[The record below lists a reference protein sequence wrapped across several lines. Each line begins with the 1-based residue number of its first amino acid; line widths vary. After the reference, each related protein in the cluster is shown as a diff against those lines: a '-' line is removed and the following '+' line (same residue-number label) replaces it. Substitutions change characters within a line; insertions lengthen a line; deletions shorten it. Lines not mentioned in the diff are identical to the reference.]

1 MNLKNLEVGMKLKYK
16 DLCEIVGEK
25 TKSGNLK
32 YKQLLTWESYFIW
45 ENDIIQEIF
54 DISNPVIDID
64 YIQILILRI
73 LKNKISPVDINNKS
87 LLHELEK
94 VRKNYDLYIYYKYNE
109 NILTENFTSFTNH
122 FDNTWHKGLEI
133 MLESAYKQLANRCLI
148 NYQVVRN
155 CDSNMVNVAFCPK
168 YINEGIDSTINKK
181 GFIRKP
187 SLGEKFIE
195 EWLWNN
201 KVNYISEYMF
211 KDSNHKEINN
221 KRYDFAVIVDNKVKL
236 LIEYD
241 GIQHEKP
248 IGAFGGEE
256 AFNKL
261 KINDETKNEYCKIKG
276 YKLIRIKS
284 IDDMPNNKWKLW
296 GELDKRVL
304 PLI

>member
-1 MNLKNLEVGMKLKYK
+1 
-16 DLCEIVGEK
+16 
-25 TKSGNLK
+25 
-32 YKQLLTWESYFIW
+32 
-45 ENDIIQEIF
+45 
-54 DISNPVIDID
+54 
-64 YIQILILRI
+64 
-73 LKNKISPVDINNKS
+73 
-87 LLHELEK
+87 
-94 VRKNYDLYIYYKYNE
+94 
-109 NILTENFTSFTNH
+109 
-122 FDNTWHKGLEI
+122 